1 MLLCM
6 GGYDMNVSYRN
17 NFKEGVYIMQKM
29 TDSTIIESSD
39 NSMEAETNIEDIK
52 SSLKVLIDDLD
63 SINNALERERQ
74 NIIGVEKSLTYIIEN
89 NPKQAIQEVP
99 VNGEIYRGGNIGA
112 NIIFSIIIIIIA
124 YIFYYKSNDYLKK
137 SPVYGHFR
145 KTAA

>member
-63 SINNALERERQ
+63 SINNALERDHLL
-74 NIIGVEKSLTYIIEN
+74 I
-89 NPKQAIQEVP
+89 
-99 VNGEIYRGGNIGA
+99 
-112 NIIFSIIIIIIA
+112 
-124 YIFYYKSNDYLKK
+124 
-137 SPVYGHFR
+137 
-145 KTAA
+145 